1 MSMRSVQFSVVAI
14 LLSFG
19 AVVFGAR
26 PAQAAICCSNAKCQ
40 VENPPLMCNWCTPT
54 CSEEEQSPTSGEVV
68 YDEVESICYV
78 TGDGEMSDEDGA
90 GCEASEAM

>member
-1 MSMRSVQFSVVAI
+1 MRSVQFSVVAV

-40 VENPPLMCNWCTPT
+40 VENPPSMCYWCTPT
-54 CSEEEQSPTSGEVV
+54 CSDDEQSEAPRVV

-78 TGDGEMSDEDGA
+78 TGEEASEEDGERS
-90 GCEASEAM
+90 GCEAAEAK